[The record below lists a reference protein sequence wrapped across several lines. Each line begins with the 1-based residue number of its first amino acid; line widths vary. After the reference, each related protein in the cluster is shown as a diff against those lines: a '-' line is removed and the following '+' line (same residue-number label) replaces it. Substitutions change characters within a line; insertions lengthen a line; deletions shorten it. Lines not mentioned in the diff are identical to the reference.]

1 MSFIYLQ
8 ISQQWNLTGLTFAIL
23 PASTTVANIF
33 GGLACGVLT
42 DSYGRVWPY
51 AISVLLVAIF
61 VLASAFSP
69 SFTVMVI
76 LRFLGAI
83 GVGGLLAVV
92 YPMFVEFLP
101 VRNRGQAGVL
111 LMLIQTVGSCVTVG
125 LAWWLFSSYPHNGW
139 RYLVIATSLLSFFI
153 FIYRVLFFFQS
164 PRFLISKGRLDE
176 AWKVISRMAKFNC
189 KDLDN
194 HISKEQFIQS
204 LLTDTT
210 VFQNRPLCSQFIR
223 VFDRKHFL
231 DTICLMFVYS
241 DIKIAYLGI
250 TMFLPT
256 LLQHLNVDPYF
267 GALVG
272 FAAQMPG
279 ILLVVIIIEWPWFGR
294 LNTFRLF
301 MCGSAI
307 FFFLF
312 AFIQNQLTIP
322 IFTVFLYFF
331 LCPTISLVHT
341 YTSELYPTEIRT
353 LVLALVNASESIAT
367 IWVPF
372 GSGYLADLAKLYPWL
387 SPTVWGVVII
397 AGILASFGLQTET
410 RGRNLQDIV

>member
-1 MSFIYLQ
+1 MDGLLNYIGFGPFQIVAFFLAGLTYFAFISEALTMSFIYLQ

-23 PASTTVANIF
+23 PASTTVANIL
-33 GGLACGVLT
+33 GGVVCGVLT

-51 AISVLLVAIF
+51 AVSVLLVAMF
-61 VLASAFSP
+61 VFASAFSP
-69 SFTVMVI
+69 SFTVMII

-111 LMLIQTVGSCVTVG
+111 LMFVQTVGSCVTVG
-125 LAWWLFSSYPHNGW
+125 LAWWLFSSYPQNGW
-139 RYLVIATSLLSFFI
+139 RYLVMATSLLSFMI
-153 FIYRVLFFFQS
+153 FVYRVFFFFQS
-164 PRFLISKGRLDE
+164 PRFLISKGRFDE
-176 AWKVISRMAKFNC
+176 AWKVIGTMAKFNC
-189 KDLDN
+189 KDLN
-194 HISKEQFIQS
+194 GYISREQFMQS
-204 LLTDTT
+204 VSMDTSA
-210 VFQNRPLCSQFIR
+210 FQNRPLWRQFIR
-223 VFDRKHFL
+223 VFDRKHFV

-301 MCGSAI
+301 MSGSAI

-312 AFIQNQLTIP
+312 AFVQNKLTIP

-331 LCPTISLVHT
+331 LCPTIPLVHT
-341 YTSELYPTEIRT
+341 YTAELYPTEIRT

-372 GSGYLADLAKLYPWL
+372 GKRIS
-387 SPTVWGVVII
+387 S
-397 AGILASFGLQTET
+397 
-410 RGRNLQDIV
+410 